1 MTNTWTLYNPGKAF
15 AAGACMLG
23 ILNGGTR
30 HLKIR
35 RIGMINNQTA
45 AVTGV
50 ITAGELRFY
59 TSATWVGPTALT
71 AVAHDS
77 TNSALSS
84 VTCGHAGTP
93 GGTGPSVF
101 RRYTWSSDEPKLTT
115 AQNNE
120 WECLIP
126 LNIIWDAGYGDS
138 NVQPLTLNPGEGFF
152 IWNITGAAGLC
163 DFWIEFTDEA

>member
-1 MTNTWTLYNPGKAF
+1 
-15 AAGACMLG
+15 
-23 ILNGGTR
+23 
-30 HLKIR
+30 
-35 RIGMINNQTA
+35 MINNQTV

-50 ITAGELRFY
+50 ITAGELRLY
-59 TSATWVGPTALT
+59 TGASWTAPTALT
-71 AVAHDS
+71 PVAHDS

-84 VTCGHAGTP
+84 VTCGHTGTP
-93 GGTGPSVF
+93 VGTPLVL

-138 NVQPLTLNPGEGFF
+138 NVQPLTLNPNEMFI

-163 DFWIEFTDEA
+163 DFWIEFSDEA